1 MSVSIMVPS
10 IGSCFRKRIVL
21 RPKDAK
27 RMKADI
33 FTAGPAPVSISLALI
48 IAYVGRSGKG
58 GGGLLRKKS
67 KKPLTN
73 HMTGA
78 IINKR
83 WGESPG
89 GVSRYGGIGRR
100 VWFRSI

>member
-1 MSVSIMVPS
+1 
-10 IGSCFRKRIVL
+10 
-21 RPKDAK
+21 
-27 RMKADI
+27 MKADI
-33 FTAGPAPVSISLALI
+33 FTAGPASVSISLALI
-48 IAYVGRSGKG
+48 ITYVGRSGKG

-89 GVSRYGGIGRR
+89 EVSRYGGIGRR